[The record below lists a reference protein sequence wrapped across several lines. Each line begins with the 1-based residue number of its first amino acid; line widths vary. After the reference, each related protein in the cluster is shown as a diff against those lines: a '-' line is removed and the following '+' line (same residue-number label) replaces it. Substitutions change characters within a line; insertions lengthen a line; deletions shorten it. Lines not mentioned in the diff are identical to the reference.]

1 MTACFTI
8 QTSSGKLFPAS
19 QGQTLLEAAE
29 GAGVI
34 MPYSCR
40 TGRCSS
46 CKVKVQSG
54 DFHAMQ
60 PELGLSPEERSAG
73 WVLGCVCIPDTDMHI
88 EVEDLG
94 DVVIPATKTMPCRI
108 KTIERLAVDVVRV
121 VLRTPPATPLRWLSG
136 QYIDVIGPE
145 GVRRSYSLANSC
157 LVSNEIELHIRQVS
171 GGVLSQYW
179 FDRAQPNDLLR
190 LHGPLGT
197 SFLRDVSGK
206 DIIFMA
212 TGTGLAPVKAMLEE
226 LVANGRLSWARSVHV
241 FWGARTAEDLYCSL
255 VVPEIVSFNPVLS
268 RATDEW
274 SGETG
279 YVQDACLKR
288 IQNFTNAQV
297 YACGSESMISSAKSA
312 LCVAGLAEKD
322 FHADA
327 FVSSSK

>member
-1 MTACFTI
+1 MTTCFKVH
-8 QTSSGKLFPAS
+8 TSSGRLFS
-19 QGQTLLEAAE
+19 VSVGQTLLDAAE
-29 GAGVI
+29 KSGVI

-46 CKVKVQSG
+46 CKVKVLSG
-54 DFHAMQ
+54 DSHALQ
-60 PELGLSPEERSAG
+60 PERGLTAEERSAG
-73 WVLGCVCIPDTDMHI
+73 WVLGCVCIPDADMHI

-94 DVVIPATKTMPCRI
+94 DVVVPVPKIMPCRI
-108 KTIERLAVDVVRV
+108 STIERLGVDVVRV
-121 VLRTPPATPLRWLSG
+121 VLRTPPATPLQWLAG

-145 GVRRSYSLANSC
+145 GVRRSYSLANAC
-157 LVSNEIELHIRQVS
+157 LAHNEIELHVRQVS
-171 GGVLSQYW
+171 GGVMSQYW
-179 FDRAQPNDLLR
+179 FDTAQPNDLLR

-226 LVANGRLSWARSVHV
+226 LVANGRLASARSVHV
-241 FWGARTAEDLYCSL
+241 FWGGRTTEDLYWTL
-255 VVPEIVSFNPVLS
+255 DLPAIVNYIPVLS
-268 RATDEW
+268 RATDGW

-288 IQNFTNAQV
+288 IKVFTQAQV
-297 YACGSESMISSAKSA
+297 YACGSENMITSARQV
-312 LCVAGLAEKD
+312 LCAAGLAERN

-327 FVSSSK
+327 FVSSSN